1 MLIRGRG
8 RKISR
13 ALSAR
18 LAVPEFTVGKLATM
32 VATVVPGLTLA
43 LTLTLD

>member
-8 RKISR
+8 RQISR
-13 ALSAR
+13 ALGAR

-32 VATVVPGLTLA
+32 HILVMIAKLKLLSG
-43 LTLTLD
+43 